1 MSTKNQTQSQDNEQ
15 FKKDIATARGY
26 VSAELKKNGIDIDVR
41 LLTTISVLTS
51 VALKYIKQDISADEA
66 RSSFD
71 NAISMY
77 RTTTC
82 LSNQQTKL

>member
-1 MSTKNQTQSQDNEQ
+1 MSTKKQTQSQDNEQ

-51 VALKYIKQDISADEA
+51 VSLKFIKNELAADEA
-66 RSSFD
+66 RLAFD
-71 NAISMY
+71 NAINMY
-77 RTTTC
+77 R
-82 LSNQQTKL
+82 SNNNNNLPF

>member
-1 MSTKNQTQSQDNEQ
+1 MSTKEQTQSQDNEQ

-77 RTTTC
+77 RNNN
-82 LSNQQTKL
+82 LPF

>member
-1 MSTKNQTQSQDNEQ
+1 MAIEKTNEQ
-15 FKKDIATARGY
+15 FKHDMATARSY
-26 VSAELKKNGIDIDVR
+26 VSAELKKYNIDIDVR

-51 VALKYIKQDISADEA
+51 VALKFIKQDISADEA

-77 RTTTC
+77 RNNN
-82 LSNQQTKL
+82 LPF

>member
-1 MSTKNQTQSQDNEQ
+1 MSTKNQTQPDDNEQ
-15 FKKDIATARGY
+15 FKKNIATARGY

-77 RTTTC
+77 RNNN
-82 LSNQQTKL
+82 LPF

>member
-1 MSTKNQTQSQDNEQ
+1 MTTKKQTQSQDNEQ

-51 VALKYIKQDISADEA
+51 VSLKFIKNELTADEA

-77 RTTTC
+77 RNNN
-82 LSNQQTKL
+82 LPF

>member
-1 MSTKNQTQSQDNEQ
+1 MAKTQPDQQDNEQ

-51 VALKYIKQDISADEA
+51 VALKFIKQDISADEA
-66 RSSFD
+66 RLAFD
-71 NAISMY
+71 NAINMY
-77 RTTTC
+77 RNNN
-82 LSNQQTKL
+82 LPF

>member
-1 MSTKNQTQSQDNEQ
+1 MSTNEQTQSQDNEQ

-51 VALKYIKQDISADEA
+51 VALKFIKQDISADEA

-77 RTTTC
+77 RNNN
-82 LSNQQTKL
+82 LPF

>member
-1 MSTKNQTQSQDNEQ
+1 MSMKKQTQPDDNEQ

-51 VALKYIKQDISADEA
+51 VSLKYIKKEIDADEA
-66 RSSFD
+66 RLAFD
-71 NAISMY
+71 NAINMY
-77 RTTTC
+77 RNNN
-82 LSNQQTKL
+82 LPF

>member
-1 MSTKNQTQSQDNEQ
+1 MSTKKQTQPDNEQ
-15 FKKDIATARGY
+15 FKKDVAIARGY
-26 VSAELKKNGIDIDVR
+26 VSAELKKHGIDIDVR

-51 VALKYIKQDISADEA
+51 VALKYIKQDISAEEA

-77 RTTTC
+77 RNNN
-82 LSNQQTKL
+82 LPF

>member
-1 MSTKNQTQSQDNEQ
+1 MAIEKSNEQ
-15 FKKDIATARGY
+15 FKHDMATARSY
-26 VSAELKKNGIDIDVR
+26 VSAELKKRGIDIDVR

-51 VALKYIKQDISADEA
+51 VALKYIKQDISAEEA

-77 RTTTC
+77 RNNN
-82 LSNQQTKL
+82 LPF

>member
-1 MSTKNQTQSQDNEQ
+1 MSKKKQTQTQVQDNEQ

-77 RTTTC
+77 RNNN
-82 LSNQQTKL
+82 LPF

>member
-1 MSTKNQTQSQDNEQ
+1 MSTKKQTQVQDNEQ

-26 VSAELKKNGIDIDVR
+26 VSAELKKDGIDIDVR
-41 LLTTISVLTS
+41 LLTTISILTS
-51 VALKYIKQDISADEA
+51 VALKYIKQDISAEEA

-77 RTTTC
+77 RNNN
-82 LSNQQTKL
+82 LPF

>member
-1 MSTKNQTQSQDNEQ
+1 MSMKNQTQSDDNEQ
-15 FKKDIATARGY
+15 FKKNIATARGY
-26 VSAELKKNGIDIDVR
+26 VSAELKKNGIDVDVR

-51 VALKYIKQDISADEA
+51 VALKYIKQDISAEEA

-77 RTTTC
+77 RNNN
-82 LSNQQTKL
+82 LPF

>member
-1 MSTKNQTQSQDNEQ
+1 MSTKEQTQSQDNEQ

-51 VALKYIKQDISADEA
+51 VALKFIKEEIDADEA
-66 RSSFD
+66 RLAFD
-71 NAISMY
+71 NAINMY
-77 RTTTC
+77 
-82 LSNQQTKL
+82 SNNNLPF

>member
-1 MSTKNQTQSQDNEQ
+1 MSTKKQTQSQDNEQ

-77 RTTTC
+77 C
-82 LSNQQTKL
+82 NNNLPF

>member
-1 MSTKNQTQSQDNEQ
+1 MSTKKQTQPDDNEQ

-71 NAISMY
+71 NAINMY
-77 RTTTC
+77 RNNN
-82 LSNQQTKL
+82 LPF

>member
-1 MSTKNQTQSQDNEQ
+1 MSTKKQTQVQVQDNEQ

-51 VALKYIKQDISADEA
+51 VALKFIKEEIDADEA
-66 RSSFD
+66 RLAFD
-71 NAISMY
+71 NAINMY
-77 RTTTC
+77 RNNN
-82 LSNQQTKL
+82 LPF